1 MNKTLLKKLIR
12 EEIKN
17 LKKSLN
23 EETSFGDLET
33 AVRHYEQGNPYYDRT
48 KMINIY
54 NQLNDI
60 DQQKA
65 KETFPE
71 LFGTSNASKSSNPT
85 QAIKKMADALGV
97 NVNISLGQGYNKIE
111 FIQKQDVDEKTFEQ
125 MIQFLEKLGYNVDLG
140 KSVREYDLDPG
151 ERHYYPQI
159 RF

>member
-17 LKKSLN
+17 LK
-23 EETSFGDLET
+23 
-33 AVRHYEQGNPYYDRT
+33 EQMADDSGWDDAYSKAFDA
-48 KMINIY
+48 M
-54 NQLNDI
+54 DI
-60 DQQKA
+60 DNSNNA
-65 KETFPE
+65 K
-71 LFGTSNASKSSNPT
+71 
-85 QAIKKMADALGV
+85 QAIRKMADALGV

-111 FIQKQDVDEKTFEQ
+111 FIQKRDVDEKTFER